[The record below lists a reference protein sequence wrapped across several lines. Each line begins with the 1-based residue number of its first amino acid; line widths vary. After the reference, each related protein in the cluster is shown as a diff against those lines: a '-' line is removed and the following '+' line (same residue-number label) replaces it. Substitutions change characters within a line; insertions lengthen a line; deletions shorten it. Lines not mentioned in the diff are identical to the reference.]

1 MQLQKKSRNREL
13 VYGISAVE
21 QAIETSPEKILSA
34 WVVKGREEDKRISKL
49 IRDLSVYGIVPQIAL
64 RHFVDEK
71 AEGGVH
77 QGIII
82 EMKSTPPKTEQDLF
96 DYLDKLREQ
105 KVQPFFIILDGVTD
119 PRNLGAVMR
128 SAWAAGCHGVIV
140 PKDKSATLNPAAR
153 KAAAGAASAVPFFAI
168 TNLARV
174 MSELDAHRI
183 RCIGMDGNAE
193 KSIYRTNF
201 NGAIAIVMGSED
213 TGMRRLTR
221 EKCVSLTKIP
231 MAEGVDSLNV
241 SVAAGI
247 AIFEAVRQRAK
258 SQKLEI

>member
-21 QAIETSPEKILSA
+21 QAIETSPDMILSA
-34 WVVKGREEDKRISKL
+34 WVVKGREDDKRISKL
-49 IRDLSVYGIVPQIAL
+49 IRDLSIYGIVPQTAM
-64 RHFVDEK
+64 RHFIDEK

-82 EMKSTPPKTEQDLF
+82 EMKATPPKNEQDLL
-96 DYLDKLREQ
+96 DYLDELEQ
-105 KVQPFFIILDGVTD
+105 KQEVPFFVILDGVTD

-128 SAWAAGCHGVIV
+128 SAWAGGCHGVIV
-140 PKDKSATLNPAAR
+140 PKDKSASLNPAAR

-174 MSELDAHRI
+174 MDDLQERSI
-183 RCIGMDGNAE
+183 RCIGMDGSAE
-193 KSIYRTNF
+193 QTIYETDF
-201 NGAIAIVMGSED
+201 NGGLAIVMGSED
-213 TGMRRLTR
+213 SGMRRLTR
-221 EKCVSLTKIP
+221 EKCAALTKIP

-247 AIFEAVRQRAK
+247 AVFEAVRQRSAK
-258 SQKLEI
+258 